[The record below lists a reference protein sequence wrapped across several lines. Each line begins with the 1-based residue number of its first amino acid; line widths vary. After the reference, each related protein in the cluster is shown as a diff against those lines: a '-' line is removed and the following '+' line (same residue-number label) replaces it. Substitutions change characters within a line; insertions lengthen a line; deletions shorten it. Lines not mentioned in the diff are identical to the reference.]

1 MREFTKKSIVLLF
14 TAAMIFTL
22 AACGNGETTNINA
35 TNVSESESD
44 ARSESESDE
53 DAEEEAPYSV
63 GDSIYFGN
71 YEQDGNEANGAESIE
86 WLVLDQVDNRILV
99 TSKYVLDCQAY
110 HTESTAVTWED
121 CTLRAWLNGD
131 FLNHA
136 FSEEEQAQI
145 ITATVVNEDNAEYG
159 ISGGNNTEDKVFL
172 PSVSEAEIYFTEQE
186 STSSESG
193 VLRKCKP
200 TAYAAEKGA
209 ITVGG
214 TDYCI
219 WRLRTPGSDSDQAAL
234 VDYNSNI
241 DVSGLDVTRSEAR
254 GGIRPTMWINL
265 E

>member
-35 TNVSESESD
+35 TNASESESD
-44 ARSESESDE
+44 AHSESESDE
-53 DAEEEAPYSV
+53 EAEEEAPYSV

-131 FLNHA
+131 FFNHA
-136 FSEEEQAQI
+136 FSEEELKLLQPLWLMRIMQNMVSAAAI
-145 ITATVVNEDNAEYG
+145 IQKIRCFYLLFLRQKYILQNRNQLLSRAASCGNVNRQLMRQRRELSRLAERIIAYG
-159 ISGGNNTEDKVFL
+159 
-172 PSVSEAEIYFTEQE
+172 VSERPVRI
-186 STSSESG
+186 
-193 VLRKCKP
+193 
-200 TAYAAEKGA
+200 A
-209 ITVGG
+209 I
-214 TDYCI
+214 
-219 WRLRTPGSDSDQAAL
+219 RQR
-234 VDYNSNI
+234 
-241 DVSGLDVTRSEAR
+241 
-254 GGIRPTMWINL
+254 
-265 E
+265 